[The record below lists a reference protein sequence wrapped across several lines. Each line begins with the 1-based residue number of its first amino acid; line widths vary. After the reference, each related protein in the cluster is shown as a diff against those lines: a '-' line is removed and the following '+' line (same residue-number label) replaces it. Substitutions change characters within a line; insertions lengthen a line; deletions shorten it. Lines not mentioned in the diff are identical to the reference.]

1 MDGNGGYVMKK
12 LIAAA
17 LCAMLVILAFA
28 NTALAYEEGDARVSV
43 GADLS
48 DEQKAQIYKDFG
60 LEPGEVPEI
69 IVTNENERAYLE
81 GLAPEGKIGKVAL
94 SCVYITILEEGSGL
108 DISTKN
114 INWCTSDMY
123 KNALVTAGITDAK
136 VMVSAPFPVSGT
148 AALTGIYKAYEDIT
162 GQTLSD
168 LAKSV
173 GVEELITTG
182 DLAEYIGSEEATE
195 IVNELKKILDQ
206 TQTMTDDEVRAEIR
220 RIASEYNVSI
230 TDGQVDQLLK
240 LCRSLEKLDVDE
252 LRQKLINLAQTV
264 EKAKSASET
273 LSKIGEGIKNFFASV
288 GAFFTK
294 LFGGKS

>member
-1 MDGNGGYVMKK
+1 MKK
-12 LIAAA
+12 LIAAL
-17 LCAMLVILAFA
+17 LCAAMIIGGYA
-28 NTALAYEEGDARVSV
+28 NTAFAYEEGDARVTI
-43 GADLS
+43 GADLT
-48 DEQKAQIYKDFG
+48 DEQKAQIYADFS
-60 LEPGEVPEI
+60 LTPGDVPEI
-69 IVTNENERAYLE
+69 IVTNENERQYLE
-81 GLAPEGKIGKVAL
+81 GIAPESKIGSVAL
-94 SCVYITILEEGSGL
+94 SCVYITILEEGDGL
-108 DISTKN
+108 DITTKN
-114 INWCTSDMY
+114 INWCTADMY
-123 KNALVTAGITDAK
+123 TNALVTAGITDAK

-162 GQTLSD
+162 GESLSE

-195 IVNELKKILDQ
+195 IVNELKSILDQ

-230 TDGQVDQLLK
+230 TDAQVEQLLQ

-252 LRQKLINLAQTV
+252 LRQKLINLAETV
-264 EKAKSASET
+264 DKAKAASET
-273 LSKIGEGIKNFFASV
+273 FSKIEQGIKNFFASV

-294 LFGGKS
+294 LFGGGN